1 MIRNQFQNLSK
12 INENKK
18 LEQKQDKFIFDFM
31 FPFGESAIE
40 QIQWVEQNL
49 D

>member
-1 MIRNQFQNLSK
+1 MEKNK
-12 INENKK
+12 IKS
-18 LEQKQDKFIFDFM
+18 EQKPDKFIFDFM
-31 FPFGESAIE
+31 FPFDEFVFE